1 MNSRRLNSVFA
12 FLIGLWGLSVTASL
26 PQSDQPQITTRV
38 TAEQLDQTI
47 ARIRRGRDQK
57 VAEQLSGVELTERP
71 NASQA
76 LRWMTAFPGPQA
88 KLALRVI
95 IDQSAFLDPPIGE
108 IVTAEK
114 PGIDAQR
121 QMIGYTVDYVNKMAR
136 QLPNLYATRTTRSF
150 EKNLSTKIPLRFIGK
165 TSGTVL
171 YRDGEENFRPTSDPS
186 DSSNLFS
193 LRVPGLATSGEFGPV
208 LVTAILDA
216 AQGNMVWTRWER
228 GAAGLEAVFRY
239 EVTAEQSHY
248 MVEQRKSGYSGE
260 IAIDPSSGTI
270 LRLALKSDLQR
281 GPMTLADM
289 MVEYGPTELGG
300 KTYTCPIRSVA
311 LSVVGL
317 TSEWLNDVV
326 FDQYHLYSANA
337 RMLPGFKNVP
347 ETP

>member
-26 PQSDQPQITTRV
+26 PESDQPQITTRV

-47 ARIRRGRDQK
+47 ARIRRARDQK

-71 NASQA
+71 SASQA

-150 EKNLSTKIPLRFIGK
+150 DKNLSMLFCLDRWYEQIDLQPWIA
-165 TSGTVL
+165 
-171 YRDGEENFRPTSDPS
+171 EED
-186 DSSNLFS
+186 
-193 LRVPGLATSGEFGPV
+193 
-208 LVTAILDA
+208 
-216 AQGNMVWTRWER
+216 
-228 GAAGLEAVFRY
+228 EAV
-239 EVTAEQSHY
+239 
-248 MVEQRKSGYSGE
+248 QR
-260 IAIDPSSGTI
+260 
-270 LRLALKSDLQR
+270 
-281 GPMTLADM
+281 
-289 MVEYGPTELGG
+289 LG
-300 KTYTCPIRSVA
+300 
-311 LSVVGL
+311 L
-317 TSEWLNDVV
+317 
-326 FDQYHLYSANA
+326 
-337 RMLPGFKNVP
+337 
-347 ETP
+347 